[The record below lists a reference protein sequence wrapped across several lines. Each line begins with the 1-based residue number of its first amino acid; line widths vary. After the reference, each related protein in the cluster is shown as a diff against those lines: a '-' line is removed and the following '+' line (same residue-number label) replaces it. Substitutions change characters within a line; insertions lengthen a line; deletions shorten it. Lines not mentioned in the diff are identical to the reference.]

1 MYYDNKKRIYKDKQ
15 NIESRCKIDIKKID
29 QMISNKEFIYF
40 ERKQLAYLL
49 LNNIVEF
56 GTIEYSIFNKFKP

>member
-15 NIESRCKIDIKKID
+15 DIERRFKIDIKKID

-40 ERKQLAYLL
+40 ERKQLAHLL
-49 LNNIVEF
+49 LNNIVKF
-56 GTIEYSIFNKFKP
+56 RIIEYRTFNKFKP